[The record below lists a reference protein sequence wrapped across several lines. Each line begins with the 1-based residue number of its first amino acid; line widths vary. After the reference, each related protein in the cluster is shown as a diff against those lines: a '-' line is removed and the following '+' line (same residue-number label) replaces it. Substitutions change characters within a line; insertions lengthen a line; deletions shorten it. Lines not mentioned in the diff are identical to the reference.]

1 MVKAFF
7 LCFVLLSLSTEAQ
20 RVDSLYMDAA
30 ILKLRHAKEYTIKVA
45 QMMPADKYEFK
56 PSPEEMSFDQQLLHI
71 AQPMQYLCKTYLN
84 GSVNTIQI
92 PDSNL
97 NKEATIKVL
106 MAVYDYAIATLE
118 NFKPDHLSDTV
129 SFFIKPMNKIQ
140 ILNLLND
147 HQTHH
152 RAQLVVYLR
161 INGIKPPDYI
171 GW

>member
-1 MVKAFF
+1 MIKAFF
-7 LCFVLLSLSTEAQ
+7 LGFVLLGLAAEAQ
-20 RVDSLYMDAA
+20 TDSLYMDAA
-30 ILKLRHAKEYTIKVA
+30 ILKLKHAKEYTIKVA
-45 QMMPADKYEFK
+45 QAMPAGKYNYR

-84 GSVNTIQI
+84 GAANTIQV

-97 NKEATIKVL
+97 DKDATIKVL
-106 MAVYDYAIATLE
+106 NTVYDYAIATLE
-118 NFKPDHLSDTV
+118 NFKYAQLSDTV
-129 SFFIKPMNKIQ
+129 SFFIRPMNKLQ

-152 RAQLVVYLR
+152 RAQLIVYLR
-161 INGIKPPDYI
+161 INGIKPPDYV

>member
-1 MVKAFF
+1 MIKAFF
-7 LCFVLLSLSTEAQ
+7 LGLVLLSLSAEAQ
-20 RVDSLYMDAA
+20 TDKLFMDAA
-30 ILKLRHAKEYTIKVA
+30 ILKLKHAKEYTIKVA
-45 QMMPADKYEFK
+45 QLMPAGKYDFK

-84 GSVNTIQI
+84 GKANTIQV

-97 NKEATIKVL
+97 DKDATIKVL
-106 MAVYDYAIATLE
+106 NSVYDYAIATLE
-118 NFKPDHLSDTV
+118 DFKSEQLSDTV
-129 SFFIKPMNKIQ
+129 SFFIRPMNKLQ

-161 INGIKPPDYI
+161 INGIKPPDYV

>member
-1 MVKAFF
+1 MIKTFF
-7 LCFVLLSLSTEAQ
+7 LGFILLSLSARSQ
-20 RVDSLYMDAA
+20 RADSLYMDAA
-30 ILKLRHAKEYTIKVA
+30 ILKLKHAKEYTIKVA
-45 QMMPADKYEFK
+45 QIMPADKYGFR

-84 GSVNTIQI
+84 GSANTIQV

-97 NKEATIKVL
+97 NKEATIRVL
-106 MAVYDYAIATLE
+106 NTVYDYAIATLE
-118 NFKPDHLSDTV
+118 NFKPDQLSDTV
-129 SFFIKPMNKIQ
+129 SFFIKPMNKLQ

-161 INGIKPPDYI
+161 INGIKPPDYV